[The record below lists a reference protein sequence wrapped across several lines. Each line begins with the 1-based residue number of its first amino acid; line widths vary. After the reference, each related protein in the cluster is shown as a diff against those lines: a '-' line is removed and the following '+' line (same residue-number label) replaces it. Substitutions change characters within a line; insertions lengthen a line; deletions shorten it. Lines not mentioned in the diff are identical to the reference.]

1 MEAPV
6 HQRYLFGPF
15 LLDPQEKVLLRKG
28 QPLALPLKALETLL
42 ALVEHRGHVIEKV
55 ELLERVWPNTFV
67 EEATLTQNI
76 FTLRKALGDSPNGHE
91 YIETIPRRGYRFVA
105 PVHLVNGGRDLE
117 EPTDLTSHGASP
129 SISARTRAARARSFA
144 IAAIVL
150 ALGLPAG
157 WYLTR
162 HRPGR
167 RASPAAG
174 RIMLAVLPFQNLTG
188 DPQQDFL
195 SDGFTEEMI
204 TQLGRMNPQRLGVIA
219 RTSAMQYKRREKPAD
234 QIAHELRVD
243 YVLEGSLRRESD
255 RLRISAQ
262 LIQAKDQTHLWAENY
277 DREMRDVLN
286 VESEVASAIARQIEI
301 KLPQATLARLASDQ
315 TIDPEAY
322 QLYLQGRFFL
332 NKRTAE
338 GLERSGDLF
347 QRAIAIDP
355 NYVKAYAGLA
365 DSFILVGAFEVK
377 APAEVIPKGRAAAL
391 RAIEI
396 DEGSAEAHASM
407 AFILSRFDWNW
418 PDAEREFQRAVD
430 LDPNYTTAH
439 HWYALHLIGLGRS
452 NEAIA
457 EIRRAEELDPASP
470 LLTTDAGLVFYFAR
484 QYDSAKKECE
494 KALALDAKFGL
505 AHRTLGLIEEEIG
518 MHQEALVQFQEARG
532 VLREDPWMLAEI
544 GRSYARAGNREQALQ
559 SMSELR
565 QLAERRYVS
574 PLALALLGI
583 SLDPNSDENFAWLE
597 KAYESRINLSPLVV
611 DPAFDGIRQDSRFHD
626 LLRRAG
632 LPEIQ
637 HN

>member
-6 HQRYLFGPF
+6 QQRYSFGPF
-15 LLDPQEKVLLRKG
+15 VLDPAEKVLLRKG
-28 QPLALPLKALETLL
+28 HPLAIPPKALETLL
-42 ALVEHRGHVIEKV
+42 ALIEHRGHLVEKG

-76 FTLRKALGDSPNGHE
+76 FTLRKALDDSANGHE
-91 YIETIPRRGYRFVA
+91 YIETIPKRGYRFVA
-105 PVHLVNGGRDLE
+105 PVHLVNGGRTLE
-117 EPTDLTSHGASP
+117 EPSHLASHGLSP
-129 SISARTRAARARSFA
+129 SISGRTRPAQARTFG
-144 IAAIVL
+144 IVAIVL
-150 ALGLPAG
+150 AAGLLSS

-162 HRPGR
+162 HRHGQL
-167 RASPAAG
+167 ASPTAG

-188 DPQQDFL
+188 DLQQDFL

-219 RTSAMQYKRREKPAD
+219 RTSAMQYKGKEKPAG
-234 QIAHELRVD
+234 QIAQELHVD
-243 YVLEGSLRRESD
+243 YILEGSLRRESN

-262 LIQAKDQTHLWAENY
+262 LIQAKDQTHLWAGNY
-277 DREMRDVLN
+277 DRDMRDVLK
-286 VESEVASAIARQIEI
+286 VESEVAGAIARQIEI
-301 KLPQATLARLASDQ
+301 KLPPATLARLVSDQ

-365 DSFILVGAFEVK
+365 DSFILLGAFEIK
-377 APAEVIPKGRAAAL
+377 APAEAVPKGRAAAL

-418 PDAEREFQRAVD
+418 PEAEREFQRAID

-452 NEAIA
+452 SEAIA
-457 EIRRAEELDPASP
+457 EIKRAQELDPASP
-470 LLTTDAGLVFYFAR
+470 LLTTDTGLVFYFAR
-484 QYDSAKKECE
+484 QYNSAKKECE

-518 MHQEALVQFQEARG
+518 MHQEARAQFQEARG
-532 VLREDPWMLAEI
+532 VLGEDPWMLAEI
-544 GRSYARAGNREQALQ
+544 GRSYVRAGSREQALH

-565 QLAERRYVS
+565 SLAKKRYVS

-597 KAYESRINLSPLVV
+597 KAYESRINLSALVV

-637 HN
+637 RN

>member
-1 MEAPV
+1 MEAPA
-6 HQRYLFGPF
+6 HQRFSFGPF
-15 LLDPQEKVLLRKG
+15 LLDPEEKVLVRG
-28 QPLALPLKALETLL
+28 GRPVPLAPKALDTLL
-42 ALVEHRGHVIEKV
+42 TLVEQRGHVIEKG
-55 ELLERVWPNTFV
+55 ELLNRVWPNTFV

-76 FTLRKALGDSPNGHE
+76 FTLRKALGDSPDGHA
-91 YIETIPRRGYRFVA
+91 YIETVPRRGYRFVA
-105 PVHLVNGGRDLE
+105 PVRLVNGGRALE
-117 EPTDLTSHGASP
+117 GPVGVAAHGANP
-129 SISARTRAARARSFA
+129 SVSARTRPALARTFA

-150 ALGLPAG
+150 ALSLLSG
-157 WYLTR
+157 WYVTR
-162 HRPGR
+162 HRSGR
-167 RASPAAG
+167 RASPTAG

-188 DPQQDFL
+188 DPQQDYL

-204 TQLGRMNPQRLGVIA
+204 TQLGRMYPQRLGVIA
-219 RTSAMQYKRREKPAD
+219 RTSAMQYKGKEKPAD
-234 QIAHELRVD
+234 QIAQELRVD
-243 YVLEGSLRRESD
+243 YILEGSLRRESN

-262 LIQAKDQTHLWAENY
+262 LIQAKDQTHLWAANY
-277 DREMRDVLN
+277 DRDMRDVLK
-286 VESEVASAIARQIEI
+286 VESEVADAIARQIEI
-301 KLPQATLARLASDQ
+301 KLPPATLARLASDH

-365 DSFILVGAFEVK
+365 DSFILLGAFEVK
-377 APAEVIPKGRAAAL
+377 APAEAIPRGRAAAL

-407 AFILSRFDWNW
+407 GFILSRFDWSW
-418 PDAEREFQRAVD
+418 LDAEREFQRAID

-457 EIRRAEELDPASP
+457 EIKRAQELDPASP
-470 LLTTDAGLVFYFAR
+470 LLTTDTGLVFYFAR

-494 KALALDAKFGL
+494 KALALEAKFGL
-505 AHRTLGLIEEEIG
+505 AHRTLGLVEEEIG
-518 MHQEALVQFQEARG
+518 MHEEALAQFQEARG

-544 GRSYARAGNREQALQ
+544 GRSYARAGNREQAFH

-565 QLAERRYVS
+565 RLTKKRYVS

-583 SLDPNSDENFAWLE
+583 ALDPNSDENFVWLE
-597 KAYESRINLSPLVV
+597 KAYESRINLSTLVV
-611 DPAFDGIRQDSRFHD
+611 DPAFDGIRQDSRFQN

>member
-1 MEAPV
+1 MEAQV
-6 HQRYLFGPF
+6 HQRYSFGPF
-15 LLDPQEKVLLRKG
+15 ILDPTEKVLLRKG
-28 QPLALPLKALETLL
+28 HPLPLPPKALETLV
-42 ALVEHRGHVIEKV
+42 ALIEHRGHVVDKS

-76 FTLRKALGDSPNGHE
+76 FTLRKALDDSANGHE
-91 YIETIPRRGYRFVA
+91 YIETIPKRGYRFVA
-105 PVHLVNGGRDLE
+105 SVHLANGGGALE
-117 EPTDLTSHGASP
+117 EPARLASGGLSP
-129 SISARTRAARARSFA
+129 SISVRTRLARARTLV
-144 IAAIVL
+144 IAAVALAVVL
-150 ALGLPAG
+150 LSV

-162 HRPGR
+162 RWPGQH
-167 RASPAAG
+167 ASPNAA

-204 TQLGRMNPQRLGVIA
+204 TQLGRMDPQRLGVIA
-219 RTSAMQYKRREKPAD
+219 RTSAMQYKGKEKPAG
-234 QIAHELRVD
+234 QIAQELHVD
-243 YVLEGSLRRESD
+243 YILEGSLRRESN

-262 LIQAKDQTHLWAENY
+262 LIQAKDQTHLWAANY
-277 DREMRDVLN
+277 DRDMRDVLK
-286 VESEVASAIARQIEI
+286 VESEVAGSIARQIEI
-301 KLPQATLARLASDQ
+301 KLPPSTLARLASDQ
-315 TIDPEAY
+315 TTDPEAY

-365 DSFILVGAFEVK
+365 DSFILLGAFEVK
-377 APAEVIPKGRAAAL
+377 APAEAIPKGRAAAL

-418 PDAEREFQRAVD
+418 PEAEREFQRAIE

-457 EIRRAEELDPASP
+457 EIKRAKELDPASP
-470 LLTTDAGLVFYFAR
+470 LLTTDSGLVFYFAR
-484 QYDSAKKECE
+484 QYGSAKKECE
-494 KALALDAKFGL
+494 KALALDTKFGL
-505 AHRTLGLIEEEIG
+505 AHRTLGLVEEELG
-518 MHQEALVQFQEARG
+518 MHQEALREFQEARG

-544 GRSYARAGNREQALQ
+544 GRSYARAGNREEASH

-565 QLAERRYVS
+565 RLAKKRYVS

-583 SLDPNSDENFAWLE
+583 SLDPNNDENFVWLE
-597 KAYESRINLSPLVV
+597 KAYDSRINLSGLVV
-611 DPAFDGIRQDSRFHD
+611 DPAFDGIRQDPRFRT

-637 HN
+637 RN